1 MLTTIILM
9 AWLSMLVVPDAPL
22 GRFCRRWLVEA
33 PARRLATLR
42 RKTVVIGFALI
53 ITCVVA
59 GLIGQDA
66 QQIVMFG
73 TPDVAIMLS
82 SIELGTMLD
91 IAAATLIAL
100 PMMRPTTIRRWLASR
115 RTTRRRG
122 RIASQRRVRA
132 RPAANDDSDPA
143 GEWRRAA

>member
-1 MLTTIILM
+1 MLTTMLLM
-9 AWLSMLVVPDAPL
+9 AWLSILVVPEAPL

-33 PARRLATLR
+33 PARRLTALR
-42 RKTVVIGFALI
+42 QQTVVIGFVLAI
-53 ITCVVA
+53 AFIVA

-100 PMMRPTTIRRWLASR
+100 PMIRPKTIRRWLATR
-115 RTTRRRG
+115 RITRRRG
-122 RIASQRRVRA
+122 RTASQRRVRA